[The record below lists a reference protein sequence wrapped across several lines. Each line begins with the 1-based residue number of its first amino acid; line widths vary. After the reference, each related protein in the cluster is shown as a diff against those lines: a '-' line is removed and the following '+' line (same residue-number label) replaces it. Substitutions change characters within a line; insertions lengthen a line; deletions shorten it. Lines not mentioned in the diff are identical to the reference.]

1 MLSTCDWR
9 RFGLNLRLDLAKLT
23 VYTRVH
29 IFWCWAIV
37 IRCIFTVIRTL
48 RTGTTI
54 IGARRSKG
62 HSLSYRNSFFAP
74 PISVVLTCYRLNIK
88 ILTMLYP
95 FVVTYN
101 PALPRISNILR
112 KHFNTLHSPNS
123 CKDDFKQ
130 LSFFAYKR
138 SPNLRDLLVKPQIPV
153 DKIVPLVHTL
163 PNGLRSYTFHATG
176 ETRSITSHITCN
188 TKNVICMVQC
198 NRCNLQYIGETKQR
212 LKDRFNEHRRAVDK
226 TNIKSK
232 PTTVS
237 KHFLSHSNHSH
248 TDMQLIALER
258 INSSSD
264 SVRKA
269 RESHLIDKAM
279 TL

>member
-1 MLSTCDWR
+1 ML
-9 RFGLNLRLDLAKLT
+9 LT
-23 VYTRVH
+23 KH
-29 IFWCWAIV
+29 KD
-37 IRCIFTVIRTL
+37 
-48 RTGTTI
+48 
-54 IGARRSKG
+54 S
-62 HSLSYRNSFFAP
+62 ND
-74 PISVVLTCYRLNIK
+74 VVL
-88 ILTMLYP
+88 

-130 LSFFAYKR
+130 LHSVAYKR
-138 SPNLRDLLVKPQIPV
+138 SPNLRDLLVKPQLPV
-153 DKIVPLVHTL
+153 DKMVPLVHTL
-163 PNGLRSYTFHATG
+163 PNGLRSYTFCATG

-188 TKNVICMVQC
+188 TKNVIDMAKC
-198 NRCNLQYIGETKQR
+198 NRCNLKYIAEIKRR
-212 LKDRFNEHRRAVDK
+212 LKHRFNEHRRAVDK

-232 PTTVS
+232 PTNVS

-258 INSSSD
+258 IHSSSD
-264 SVRKA
+264 SSVRKA